1 MQLLLLVLMMLLI
14 KSPIR
19 WWEKK
24 EDNMCSENNTKSS
37 RMGPE
42 QLSGSFL
49 LLASGIALT
58 IGVCTIQMLVA
69 FLKGHISL
77 SM

>member
-1 MQLLLLVLMMLLI
+1 MHLLLMLLM
-14 KSPIR
+14 IR

-24 EDNMCSENNTKSS
+24 EDNLCSEKNTKSS

-58 IGVCTIQMLVA
+58 IGTCAIQLLVV
-69 FLKGHISL
+69 S
-77 SM
+77 

>member
-1 MQLLLLVLMMLLI
+1 MMLMLI
-14 KSPIR
+14 LLMTSCR

-24 EDNMCSENNTKSS
+24 EANLCTDSKSS

-49 LLASGIALT
+49 LLAAGIALT
-58 IGVCTIQMLVA
+58 VGACVVQILVV
-69 FLKGHISL
+69 FVKGHKSW
-77 SM
+77 SK